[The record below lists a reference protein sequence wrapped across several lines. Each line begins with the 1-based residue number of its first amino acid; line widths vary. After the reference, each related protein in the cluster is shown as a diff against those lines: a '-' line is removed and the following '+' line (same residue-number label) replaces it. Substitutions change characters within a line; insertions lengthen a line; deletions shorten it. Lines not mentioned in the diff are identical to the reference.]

1 MNLNETWRKY
11 LEELKNFDFSTFE
24 LKKQLKQSIWK
35 EDRLRSNIT
44 KKLLKISN
52 DFWEGLGLKD
62 VEIVDIIVTGS
73 IANYNWTNMSD
84 VDLHILVHFGDVDE
98 NVELVGD
105 FFRAKSGNWNRTHD
119 ITIKGHEVEIYVQ
132 DAEEPHTST
141 GVYSVLRDE
150 WNKKP
155 SYKEII
161 IDENLISQKAQCL
174 MDMIDEVE
182 KMYQEGSYEQSY
194 EESKRIRD
202 KIRRFRKCGLET
214 GGEYSPE
221 NLAFK
226 VLRRNGYLGKLSD
239 FRVDSYDN
247 MMSMNSSTDEKI
259 RLTIR

>member
-1 MNLNETWRKY
+1 MNSNETWRKY
-11 LEELKNFDFSTFE
+11 LEELKDFDFSAFE
-24 LKKQLKQSIWK
+24 LKKQLKQSIWVNN
-35 EDRLRSNIT
+35 RLRSNIT

-98 NVELVGD
+98 NIELVAD

-132 DAEEPHTST
+132 DAEEAHTST

-150 WNKKP
+150 WNVEP
-155 SYKEII
+155 SYREVT
-161 IDENLISQKAQCL
+161 IDESLISQKAECL
-174 MDMIDEVE
+174 MDMIDDVEV
-182 KMYQEGSYEQSY
+182 MYQQGLYEHVY

-226 VLRRNGYLGKLSD
+226 VMRRNGYLGKLSD
-239 FRVDSYDN
+239 FRIDSYDN
-247 MMSMNSSTDEKI
+247 MMSLNNEPKI
-259 RLTIR
+259 KLTLR

>member
-11 LEELKNFDFSTFE
+11 LEELKGFDFSTFE

-105 FFRAKSGNWNRTHD
+105 FFRAKSGNWNRTHE
-119 ITIKGHEVEIYVQ
+119 IFIKGH
-132 DAEEPHTST
+132 
-141 GVYSVLRDE
+141 
-150 WNKKP
+150 
-155 SYKEII
+155 
-161 IDENLISQKAQCL
+161 
-174 MDMIDEVE
+174 
-182 KMYQEGSYEQSY
+182 
-194 EESKRIRD
+194 
-202 KIRRFRKCGLET
+202 
-214 GGEYSPE
+214 
-221 NLAFK
+221 
-226 VLRRNGYLGKLSD
+226 
-239 FRVDSYDN
+239 
-247 MMSMNSSTDEKI
+247 
-259 RLTIR
+259 